1 MKKENKDTSKCEE
14 CKKLKKQI
22 QELALNIDKV
32 EDEKL
37 VLTNQLKKALA
48 DYHNLVD
55 SSEKRMSIM
64 LFQSR
69 KRLCDSIIPTLDS
82 LSMAIKSSKNL
93 KLDEQTQA
101 WMSGTDSLFSS
112 LNKSLEEFGLKQYIP
127 EKGEKFDPNIHEA
140 VTTIEK
146 GNSGEIYD
154 LIQPGYILDST
165 VIRPARVVVSK

>member
-1 MKKENKDTSKCEE
+1 MKKENRDTIKCEE
-14 CKKLKKQI
+14 CKKLEKQI
-22 QELALNIDKV
+22 QELALNIDKI
-32 EDEKL
+32 EDERL

-48 DYHNLVD
+48 DYHNLAD

-82 LSMAIKSSKNL
+82 LSMAIKSGKDL
-93 KLDEQTQA
+93 KLDEQAHA

-112 LNKSLEEFGLKQYIP
+112 LNKSLEEFGLKQYLP

-140 VTTIEK
+140 VTTIEQ

>member
-1 MKKENKDTSKCEE
+1 MKKEEKNIKCKE
-14 CKKLKKQI
+14 CEKLEKQI

-37 VLTNQLKKALA
+37 ILTNQLKKALA
-48 DYHNLVD
+48 DYHNLAD

-82 LSMAIKSSKNL
+82 LSMAIKSGKDL
-93 KLDEQTQA
+93 KLEEQAQA
-101 WMSGTDSLFSS
+101 WMSGADSLFSS
-112 LNKSLEEFGLKQYIP
+112 LNKSLEEFGLKQYLP
-127 EKGEKFDPNIHEA
+127 EKGEKFDPNVHEA
-140 VTTIEK
+140 VTTIEQ